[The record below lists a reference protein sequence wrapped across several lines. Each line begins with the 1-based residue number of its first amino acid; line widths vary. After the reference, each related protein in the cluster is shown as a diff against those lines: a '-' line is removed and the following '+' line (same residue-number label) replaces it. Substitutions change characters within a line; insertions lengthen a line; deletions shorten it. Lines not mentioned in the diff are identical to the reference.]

1 MAKIIKTIQ
10 KHMKRILLY
19 FKKRKRAKRIKEIR
33 EAKLFIKNAE
43 RVFKAL
49 VFFITNPSKIDND

>member
-1 MAKIIKTIQ
+1 
-10 KHMKRILLY
+10 MKRILLY

-43 RVFKAL
+43 RVLKAL
-49 VFFITNPSKIDND
+49 VFFITNPSKIDIE